1 MEEIMKKYTFI
12 GESHPRIDAKDKVT
26 GQAKYCADFSLPN
39 MLHGKILRS
48 PYAHARIIN
57 IDTSQAEKLPGVRAV
72 VTGKDTGNA
81 YMFGI
86 DIYDEPILSWDNI
99 IRFAGQEVAAVAAVD
114 EATATAALEL
124 IKVEYEELP
133 AVFDAK
139 EAIKPGAP
147 QVHPELAEVKNNIGF
162 EVTIERGDIE
172 KGFKEADVIV
182 QDSFVTA
189 QVNQCYMEPDA
200 CLATYDSTGKLTVW
214 VGTQWPS
221 LMRDELARA
230 LKIPIGK
237 VRVLQYN
244 VGGAFG
250 GRFTMYPLHFATCLL
265 AMKTGRPV
273 KTVLTR
279 TEEFIVQ
286 RARSRNYAEFK
297 IGAKKDGTI
306 TAIQTNIIVDNG
318 AYQYLGRRLATH
330 MCCRSDA
337 NYRFKNIR
345 YNCKN
350 VYTNKTGIGT
360 YRSFGDA
367 EMTFPRESMMDI
379 LAEKLGMDTAE
390 LKLKNCARTGD
401 VSPHGWHLNSVGV
414 DECIAKATAA
424 GGWKAK
430 KAKKQ
435 PGRGIGIASTCHETD
450 DRYGDGFMGS
460 VTFIK
465 ILEDGS
471 LQLITGEGEYGQG
484 VNNAC
489 ALVAAEELGVLPEA
503 VNVLPHDTDISPWAL
518 GANGSRIMSA
528 AVTATRL
535 AALDTKRQAFEVAAE
550 MLGVKEKELE
560 LGEGKIYVT
569 GSPKKSVPLTDV
581 GYYAIHRREGSM
593 IVGKGVD
600 ERDTEYT
607 LRASH
612 ATHYGHSVS
621 ATYYDTVVVEVEVDT
636 DTGVVKVLKA
646 IVADDCGKVI
656 DLMQL
661 EGQVDGATVQ
671 GIGAALFEERL
682 VDDKGRVVNT
692 SFDDYW
698 VPLAT
703 NAPPIERI
711 FVESM
716 EPGYAYG
723 CKGGGESPG
732 IGSIVPAI
740 ANAIYDA
747 VGVRIK
753 TQPLTPEKIL
763 KALAEKE
770 GK

>member
-1 MEEIMKKYTFI
+1 MKKYTFI
-12 GESHPRIDAKDKVT
+12 GENHPRIDAKDKVT
-26 GQAKYCADFSLPN
+26 GQAKYCADMSLPN
-39 MLHGKILRS
+39 MLHAKILRS
-48 PYAHARIIN
+48 PYAHARILK
-57 IDTSQAEKLPGVRAV
+57 IDTSQAEQLPGVKAI
-72 VTGKDTGNA
+72 VTGKDTPDT

-86 DIYDEPILSWDNI
+86 DIYDEPLLAWDGVV
-99 IRFAGQEVAAVAAVD
+99 RFAGQEVAAVAAND
-114 EATATAALEL
+114 EVTAAAALDL

-133 AVFDAK
+133 AVLDPR
-139 EAIKPGAP
+139 EAMKPGAP
-147 QVHPELAEVKNNIGF
+147 QVHPEMPQFKNNIGF

-172 KGFKEADVIV
+172 QGFKEADVIV
-182 QDSFVTA
+182 HDKFVTA
-189 QVNQCYMEPDA
+189 PANQCYMEPDA
-200 CLATYDSTGKLTVW
+200 CLATYDSSGRLTVW

-221 LMRDELARA
+221 IMRDELART
-230 LKIPIGK
+230 LKVPISK
-237 VRVLQYN
+237 VRVLQHH

-250 GRFTMYPLHFATCLL
+250 GKFTMYPLHFITCLL
-265 AMKTGRPV
+265 SMRTGRPV

-279 TEEFIVQ
+279 TEEFIIQ
-286 RARSRNYAEFK
+286 RHRSRNYAEFK

-318 AYQYLGRRLATH
+318 AYQYLGRRMATH

-337 NYRFKNIR
+337 NYRFKNIK

-350 VYTNKTGIGT
+350 VYTHKTGIGT

-367 EMTFPRESMMDI
+367 QMTFPRESMIDM
-379 LAEKLGMDTAE
+379 LAEKLGIDTAE

-401 VSPHGWHLNSVGV
+401 ISPHGWHLNSVGV
-414 DECIAKATAA
+414 AECIEKATAA
-424 GGWKAK
+424 LSWKDK
-430 KAKKQ
+430 KAKKR
-435 PGRGIGIASTCHETD
+435 PKRGVGIASTCHETD
-450 DRYGDGFMGS
+450 DRFGEGFMGS
-460 VTFIK
+460 VTFVK
-465 ILEDGS
+465 ILEDGG
-471 LQLITGEGEYGQG
+471 LQIITGEGEYGQG
-484 VNNAC
+484 THNAC
-489 ALVAAEELGVLPEA
+489 ALVAAEELRVRLEN
-503 VNVLPHDTDISPWAL
+503 VEVLPHDTDISPWAL
-518 GANGSRIMSA
+518 GAVGSRIMSSA
-528 AVTATRL
+528 ITATRL
-535 AALDTKRQAFEVAAE
+535 AALDAKRQAFEVAAE
-550 MLGVKEKELE
+550 LLKVKEKELE

-569 GSPKKSVPLTDV
+569 GSPKKSVTLAEV
-581 GYYAIHRREGSM
+581 GHYAIHRREGSM
-593 IVGKGVD
+593 IAGKGVD

-612 ATHYGHSVS
+612 DTHYGHSVS
-621 ATYYDTVVVEVEVDT
+621 ATYYDTVVVEIEVDT

-656 DLMQL
+656 DLMNL
-661 EGQVDGATVQ
+661 EGQVDGATVM
-671 GIGAALFEERL
+671 GIGAAFFEERL

-716 EPGYAYG
+716 EPGFAYG

-753 TQPLTPEKIL
+753 TLPLTPEKIL
-763 KALAEKE
+763 QALAEKE

>member
-1 MEEIMKKYTFI
+1 MKKYAFI
-12 GESHPRIDAKDKVT
+12 GESHPRVDAIDKVT
-26 GQAKYCADFSLPN
+26 GQADYSGDIALPN
-39 MLHGKILRS
+39 MLHAKILRS
-48 PYAHARIIN
+48 PYAHARIIK
-57 IDTSQAEKLPGVRAV
+57 IDTSQAEKLPGVRTI
-72 VTGKDTGNA
+72 VTGKDTPKTH
-81 YMFGI
+81 MFGI
-86 DIYDEPILSWDNI
+86 DMYDEPLLAWDNVV
-99 IRFAGQEVAAVAAVD
+99 RFIGQEVAAVAAVD
-114 EATATAALEL
+114 EATAAEALDL

-133 AVFDAK
+133 AVFDAR
-139 EAIKPGAP
+139 EAMKPGAP
-147 QVHPELAEVKNNIGF
+147 QVHPELPEIKNNIGF

-172 KGFKEADVIV
+172 KGFKEADVV
-182 QDSFVTA
+182 VHDSFITA
-189 QVNQCYMEPDA
+189 PVNQAYMETDA
-200 CLATYDSTGKLTVW
+200 VLATYDSSGRLTAW

-221 LMRDELARA
+221 LMRDELSRT
-230 LKIPIGK
+230 LKLPIGK
-237 VRVLQYN
+237 VRVLQHH

-250 GRFTMYPLHFATCLL
+250 GRYSFFQHHFIACLL
-265 AMKTGRPV
+265 AMKSGRPV
-273 KTVLTR
+273 KLVLTR
-279 TEEFIVQ
+279 TEEFVIQ
-286 RARSRNYAEFK
+286 RHRSRNYAEFK

-306 TAIQTNIIVDNG
+306 TAIETNIIVDNG
-318 AYQYLGRRLATH
+318 AYQYLARRMATH

-337 NYRFKNIR
+337 NYRFKNIK

-367 EMTFPRESMMDI
+367 QMTFPRESMMDM

-401 VSPHGWHLNSVGV
+401 TSPHGWHLNSVGV
-414 DECIAKATAA
+414 AECIEKATAA
-424 GGWKAK
+424 VGWKEK

-435 PGRGIGIASTCHETD
+435 AKRGVGIASTCHETD
-450 DRYGDGFMGS
+450 DRFGDGFMGS
-460 VTFIK
+460 VTIIK
-465 ILEDGS
+465 VLEDGT

-484 VNNAC
+484 VFNAC
-489 ALVAAEELGVLPEA
+489 ALVAAEELNVPLENI
-503 VNVLPHDTDISPWAL
+503 NVLPHDTDTSPWAL
-518 GANGSRIMSA
+518 GAVGSRIMSS

-535 AALDTKRQAFEVAAE
+535 AALEVKKQALEVAAD
-550 MLGVKEKELE
+550 LLKVKAEDLE
-560 LGEGKIYVT
+560 LGKGEVQVT
-569 GSPKKSVPLTDV
+569 GSPKKSVTMAEV
-581 GYYAIHRREGSM
+581 GYHGIHRREGSM
-593 IVGKGVD
+593 ITGKGVD

-621 ATYYDTVVVEVEVDT
+621 ATYYDTVTVEVEVDT
-636 DTGVVKVLKA
+636 ETGVVTVLKA
-646 IVADDCGKVI
+646 VVADDCGKVI
-656 DLMQL
+656 DLKQL

-671 GIGAALFEERL
+671 GIGAAFYEDRL
-682 VDDKGRVVNT
+682 VNEKGRVVNT
-692 SFDDYW
+692 NFDDYW

-716 EPGYAYG
+716 EPGFAYG

-753 TQPLTPEKIL
+753 TLPLTPEKVL
-763 KALAEKE
+763 QALAEKE